1 MLTCSTATFPA
12 QAILFSRIFGAFQ
25 MPPSEAV
32 SEGDFYSLMFFIV
45 ALGNF
50 AVYAAIGWA
59 SNIVAQ
65 VGFFRP
71 LDSLLYGTNV

>member
-1 MLTCSTATFPA
+1 MNAHSFTATFPA

-25 MPPSEAV
+25 LPPNEAIN
-32 SEGDFYSLMFFIV
+32 EGDFYSLMFFIV

-65 VGFFRP
+65 VSISRP
-71 LDSLLYGTNV
+71 LIMSFRY

>member
-1 MLTCSTATFPA
+1 
-12 QAILFSRIFGAFQ
+12 

-45 ALGNF
+45 ALGNL

-65 VGFFRP
+65 VGFSEP
-71 LDSLLYGTNV
+71 PIHCSTLLIFEARFSKVPT